1 MEFTSPSPTGISSP
15 TNPKSYRSLRR
26 TKRPK
31 LHHEWLNQGV
41 DAKPFL
47 YPYYIPESALDTEV
61 NRGFE
66 LWPSGCSKSCR
77 GEMIEKT
84 ASAEWGPPEKATAR
98 ANLEPAVTPQNEAL
112 IRTYHPAFAEAP
124 MVYALT
130 ELSGKV
136 IWMVLVVEGTRVSH
150 THAAGRE
157 IHISPELYYSPD
169 PLQHLIPRPIRIPR
183 LIYPRRMLTDLDIST
198 LRSFYPDSVGIRIY
212 ITGFAVVLFRNTAAI
227 KNAWKAGYP
236 DDIGGLDVVY
246 ETVTTE
252 ATAVTVQSSRDIS
265 DKPDSFHSRGCL
277 GLRIKGQSGTEAVT
291 AVTHAF
297 VKLPGKWWMYSKLAY
312 WLFRA
317 KEKLLGCHGPKAGG
331 GNLPLGKSVYIA
343 GEAEKAGTVTTC
355 YDDPSPTLP
364 YPAGYRHDLCL
375 STGPNLPH
383 ISSPPGVGMVTE
395 WAEYEDA
402 LDGMPVFVT
411 RFDAWIN
418 KSHHEHGRTSTDV
431 TKRASVEGT
440 EYLWLDQAVTA
451 SLLWRTDEDWR
462 DAQGCSGSVL
472 CLGRPTDP
480 NIKAVVFQNYQ
491 TPINKHEIRGSKRG
505 DRAWLMKAGL
515 LLPQEVR
522 ESQIL
527 SSKSPQEQRTDKP
540 ELSC

>member
-1 MEFTSPSPTGISSP
+1 MEFTSPSSSSP
-15 TNPKSYRSLRR
+15 TNPKSYCSLRHA
-26 TKRPK
+26 KRLN
-31 LHHEWLNQGV
+31 LHHDRLEQKGAGV
-41 DAKPFL
+41 KPFL
-47 YPYYIPESALDTEV
+47 YLDIPESALDMEV

-66 LWPSGCSKSCR
+66 LWPSGCSKSCW

-124 MVYALT
+124 MVYALR

-136 IWMVLVVEGTRVSH
+136 IWMVLVMEDTRTHYSISSH
-150 THAAGRE
+150 VQSG
-157 IHISPELYYSPD
+157 
-169 PLQHLIPRPIRIPR
+169 
-183 LIYPRRMLTDLDIST
+183 
-198 LRSFYPDSVGIRIY
+198 SFYPDSVGIRIY

-440 EYLWLDQAVTA
+440 EYLWLDHAVTA

-491 TPINKHEIRGSKRG
+491 TPINKHQIRGSKRG